1 MTIEYKTVTGKR
13 PLPPANKKAAAI
25 LRENRGEQP
34 AQLKSVRPSP
44 PLPVLIQRAAQ
55 FPHVITPVEAVRLQ
69 QTVGNRALS
78 RLPRIQAKLTLGPV
92 GDKYEQEADAV
103 ARQVVRRIATGVQRQ
118 EEDEDELQMKPVST
132 VQRQEEDEDELQ
144 MKPVSAVQRQ
154 EEDEDEELQ
163 MKPLPAISTIQR
175 QEEEEEEALQMKPRS
190 ASMLTGG
197 ELSPEIENRIR
208 SARGGGSPLPAS
220 VRKPME
226 RAFQADFSG
235 VKIHTGSQSDQLN
248 RSIQARAFTTG
259 QDIFF
264 RSSEYNA
271 GSTVGQEILAHEL
284 THVIQQN
291 PNRVSRKT
299 YYVGEPNTP
308 VFDYDARHKE
318 AGYKRKASLPLN
330 TKVDGERRTL
340 YRGIGA
346 KKKEYKKL
354 TSPIAGVVHQ
364 SKLRANKKKRLGGW
378 DMLKGYSDVVDV
390 AESGFSARA
399 GGLDKGALRETD
411 SHGYRVDKEGNTETS
426 EWQEKH
432 AMEVSAGVYE
442 TVSNIINIAN
452 TLRKWKTRN
461 KSERFSDVVDVAH
474 LGAKT
479 VSSVTKVVDS
489 SSKLD
494 SDHRGGLGKT
504 ITVKGGGRSSTT
516 SGNDSYQTT
525 QSDFAGKVT
534 GNIADFVGLLA
545 DAKDI
550 FFKGKKLWGTWKK
563 QRQEENKASKGDV
576 TRAAIDMGMT
586 LLTTIKDT
594 ISTARSLLFTLENAW
609 LGGGLAASIPGLG
622 IAISGLKI
630 IVSIWK
636 IIKANKHRAKMR
648 LMKQAWK
655 MKFDAID
662 HKQAAKMKRDIEARR
677 KRGKMS
683 SRDRLYLKWIEEYEM
698 QKELQYINR
707 KRINRQVLHIS
718 TALTSIAGDIAS
730 LSGVGATVGVGL
742 KSLSSVT
749 ELGAKGLRA
758 VKQWGRNRAA
768 KTTSWKITRKIF
780 NKDKNTKAKIAKYEK
795 IADGIYDMVI
805 ALADKADTFEDGKV
819 PYDNRMFER
828 IRAYIRAVGLSWK
841 VWLHTTSEN
850 PDAGHTAIMKGLA
863 ERE

>member
-1 MTIEYKTVTGKR
+1 M
-13 PLPPANKKAAAI
+13 
-25 LRENRGEQP
+25 EQ
-34 AQLKSVRPSP
+34 
-44 PLPVLIQRAAQ
+44 
-55 FPHVITPVEAVRLQ
+55 
-69 QTVGNRALS
+69 
-78 RLPRIQAKLTLGPV
+78 
-92 GDKYEQEADAV
+92 
-103 ARQVVRRIATGVQRQ
+103 
-118 EEDEDELQMKPVST
+118 
-132 VQRQEEDEDELQ
+132 
-144 MKPVSAVQRQ
+144 
-154 EEDEDEELQ
+154 
-163 MKPLPAISTIQR
+163 
-175 QEEEEEEALQMKPRS
+175 
-190 ASMLTGG
+190 
-197 ELSPEIENRIR
+197 
-208 SARGGGSPLPAS
+208 
-220 VRKPME
+220 
-226 RAFQADFSG
+226 AFGADFSG
-235 VKIHTGSQSDQLN
+235 VKIHTGSQSHRLN

-259 QDIFF
+259 RDIFF
-264 RSSEYNA
+264 RSGEYNP
-271 GSTVGQEILAHEL
+271 GSTAGQELLAHEL
-284 THVIQQN
+284 AHVIQQN

-308 VFDYDARHKE
+308 VFEYDARRKE
-318 AGYKRKASLPLN
+318 VGYKRKASLSLN
-330 TKVDGERRTL
+330 TKVNGERRTR
-340 YRGIGA
+340 YRGIDA

-354 TSPIAGVVHQ
+354 TSPVDGVVHQ
-364 SKLRANKKKRLGGW
+364 GKLSTSRIKEQSGVW
-378 DMLKGYSDVVDV
+378 DMLEGYSDVVDV
-390 AESGFSARA
+390 AESGFSGRA

-432 AMEVSAGVYE
+432 ALEVSAGVYE

-461 KSERFSDVVDVAH
+461 KSEKFSDVVDVAH

-479 VSSVTKVVDS
+479 VASVTKVVDS

-494 SDHRGGLGKT
+494 SSHRGGLGKT
-504 ITVKGGGRSSTT
+504 ITVKGGGRSSVT
-516 SGNDSYQTT
+516 SGSDSYQTT

-550 FFKGKKLWGTWKK
+550 FFKGKKLWETWKK
-563 QRQEENKASKGDV
+563 QRQKENTASKGDV

-655 MKFDAID
+655 MKFDAAD

-677 KRGKMS
+677 KRGEMS
-683 SRDRLYLKWIEEYEM
+683 SRDRLYLEWIEEYEM

-742 KSLSSVT
+742 KAASSVT

-758 VKQWGRNRAA
+758 FKQWGRNRAA
-768 KTTSWKITRKIF
+768 KATSWKITRKIF
-780 NKDKNTKAKIAKYEK
+780 NKDKNTKAKIEKYEK
-795 IADGIYDMVI
+795 IADGIYDMII
-805 ALADKADTFEDGKV
+805 ALAETADKFEDGKV
-819 PYDNRMFER
+819 PYNNRMFER